1 MSAERPRPAMMRIDE
16 LQNAADRKS
25 REAIDCALSAFSIE
39 RSDPRSRARRSAH
52 ALARRRR
59 LGRLRSGLD
68 DIAEAARGLD
78 DVDAELL
85 AQSSDEDLDRIGI
98 AIEVLLVEMID
109 DLPTGNDT
117 PG

>member
-1 MSAERPRPAMMRIDE
+1 MSADRPRPAMIRIDE

-39 RSDPRSRARRSAH
+39 RSDPAGRARRSAR
-52 ALARRRR
+52 ALARRRCV
-59 LGRLRSGLD
+59 GRLRSGLD

-85 AQSSDEDLDRIGI
+85 PQSSHEDLDRIRI
-98 AIEVLLVEMID
+98 AVEVLLVEMVD
-109 DLPTGNDT
+109 D
-117 PG
+117 